1 MMSGLDLERLVLAAG
16 PVGFVHTGAS
26 VEPGIRR
33 ITSVLWFFGSIMQ
46 AVLDCA
52 VPYLHVREAF
62 GQKIGHFQ
70 VWDLNPQEARRSW
83 CSGRN
88 DGLFNSLLS

>member
-16 PVGFVHTGAS
+16 PIGFVRAVAS
-26 VEPGIRR
+26 ICPFDNDL
-33 ITSVLWFFGSIMQ
+33 ITLILSLSCSIMQ

-70 VWDLNPQEARRSW
+70 VLDSLFRLNI
-83 CSGRN
+83 
-88 DGLFNSLLS
+88 

>member
-1 MMSGLDLERLVLAAG
+1 MMLSS
-16 PVGFVHTGAS
+16 FC
-26 VEPGIRR
+26 
-33 ITSVLWFFGSIMQ
+33 SIMQ

-70 VWDLNPQEARRSW
+70 VGGLGPQKASV
-83 CSGRN
+83 
-88 DGLFNSLLS
+88 LLIRQQ

>member
-1 MMSGLDLERLVLAAG
+1 MLS
-16 PVGFVHTGAS
+16 
-26 VEPGIRR
+26 
-33 ITSVLWFFGSIMQ
+33 FFCSIMQ

-70 VWDLNPQEARRSW
+70 VWESILGKPQ
-83 CSGRN
+83 CS
-88 DGLFNSLLS
+88 

>member
-16 PVGFVHTGAS
+16 PLGFVHAGAS
-26 VEPGIRR
+26 IYTFFDNDL
-33 ITSVLWFFGSIMQ
+33 ITSFSCSIMQ

-70 VWDLNPQEARRSW
+70 VWDSIFRLNMNLKR
-83 CSGRN
+83 
-88 DGLFNSLLS
+88 LSSEVGSVIRQN

>member
-1 MMSGLDLERLVLAAG
+1 ML
-16 PVGFVHTGAS
+16 
-26 VEPGIRR
+26 
-33 ITSVLWFFGSIMQ
+33 FFCSIMQ

-70 VWDLNPQEARRSW
+70 VWGSMLRRPQ
-83 CSGRN
+83 CS
-88 DGLFNSLLS
+88 